1 MKYKNI
7 LGLFLILILCGCAN
21 KPDLTQLTKV
31 PFPNL
36 YCEVKFGKTMVIN
49 RRKTNKDNF
58 ARICAKDEGG
68 EPCAPILL
76 EAVEEVANSPTP
88 NSQLDAVLSVR
99 DNWCSYSL

>member
-1 MKYKNI
+1 MKIKI
-7 LGLFLILILCGCAN
+7 FLSLFLGLLLSGCAS

-36 YCEVKFGKTMVIN
+36 YCEVKFGKTMVVN
-49 RRKTNKDNF
+49 RRKTNKENF

-68 EPCAPILL
+68 EPCAQILL

-88 NSQLDAVLSVR
+88 NSQLDAVFSVR